1 LIKKKSS
8 QGLHVPD
15 PESVFPIQSKQ
26 LKTPHTHYSRVSK
39 PKVKI
44 IKEKKEKKLNL
55 KKEETENHKLICNNR
70 SNPDPKP

>member
-44 IKEKKEKKLNL
+44 IKKKEKKI
-55 KKEETENHKLICNNR
+55 KLEKRRNR
-70 SNPDPKP
+70 KSQTDL